1 MKGPISENFE
11 HKADIGVRGKGKTME
26 EAFVGGALSMMGVMF
41 ELKNVKALR
50 AIDIE
55 CTAQDLEA
63 LFVEWLNHI
72 LSKRDLETMV
82 FARFEVKVSGKEG
95 DLTLSGKAWGE
106 GYDPSR
112 HEPKIEVK
120 AATYSQ
126 LKVYK
131 EESTGLFVAQC
142 IVDV

>member
-26 EAFVGGALSMMGVMF
+26 DAFVGGALSMMGVMF
-41 ELKNVKALR
+41 ELKGIR
-50 AIDIE
+50 ATRSVDIE
-55 CTAQDLEA
+55 CTAQDMEA
-63 LFVEWLNHI
+63 LFVEWLNKI
-72 LSKRDLETMV
+72 LCKRDLETMV
-82 FARFEVKVSGKEG
+82 FAKFEAKISGTDG
-95 DLTLSGKAWGE
+95 DLVLKGKAWGE
-106 GYDPSR
+106 GYDPSK
-112 HEPKIEVK
+112 HVPKIEVK

-131 EESTGLFVAQC
+131 EESTGLNVVQC